1 MPRFWKSK
9 LFVLPAMN
17 DRLPSPPSTR
27 QASTLSL
34 ISPSPPTPRTASP
47 VVSSFYQSTE
57 ASNTRD
63 QGVVP
68 FILPD
73 SPPPRSG
80 WGFGPSARPPPR
92 HRVDVPGPAFSTTG
106 TEHSTRLADLAQQIL
121 SLEGEIRTRQD
132 AKHDGAP
139 KYQPAE
145 GRMSVADLRERV
157 RQLRAQV
164 QRERRLLT
172 EALPHM
178 KR

>member
-1 MPRFWKSK
+1 M
-9 LFVLPAMN
+9 
-17 DRLPSPPSTR
+17 
-27 QASTLSL
+27 
-34 ISPSPPTPRTASP
+34 
-47 VVSSFYQSTE
+47 
-57 ASNTRD
+57 
-63 QGVVP
+63 VP

-80 WGFGPSARPPPR
+80 WSFGPSARPPPR

-132 AKHDGAP
+132 AKRDGAP

-145 GRMSVADLRERV
+145 GGMSAADLRERV
-157 RQLRAQV
+157 RQLRAEV

-172 EALPHM
+172 EALPPA